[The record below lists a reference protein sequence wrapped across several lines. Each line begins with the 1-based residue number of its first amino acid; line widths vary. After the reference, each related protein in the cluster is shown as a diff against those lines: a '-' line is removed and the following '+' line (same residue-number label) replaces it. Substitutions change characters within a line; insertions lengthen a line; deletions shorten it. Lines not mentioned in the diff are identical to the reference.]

1 MHRTVKELLEKLK
14 HTDPKPD
21 VIPIVR
27 YKDEETFKLFRNPE
41 SGTLQQQTEVLEE
54 ALRELRRRGYRA
66 IPVDIDA
73 AEYRKWLGED
83 LNLTENRALY
93 ISLKMREVR
102 SKLKKS

>member
-14 HTDPKPD
+14 NTDPKPD

-41 SGTLQQQTEVLEE
+41 SGTLQQQTEVLKE

>member
-41 SGTLQQQTEVLEE
+41 SGTLQQQTEVLKE
-54 ALRELRRRGYRA
+54 ALRELRLRGYRA

-83 LNLTENRALY
+83 LNLTENRARY
-93 ISLKMREVR
+93 IAWKI
-102 SKLKKS
+102 SKDSGK

>member
-1 MHRTVKELLEKLK
+1 MHRTIKELLEKLK

-41 SGTLQQQTEVLEE
+41 SGTLQQQTEVLKE
-54 ALRELRRRGYRA
+54 ALRELRLRGYRA

-83 LNLTENRALY
+83 LNLTENRARY
-93 ISLKMREVR
+93 IAWKI
-102 SKLKKS
+102 SKDSGK

>member
-41 SGTLQQQTEVLEE
+41 SGTLQQQTAVLEE
-54 ALRELRRRGYRA
+54 ALRELRLRGYRA

-83 LNLTENRALY
+83 LNLTENRARY
-93 ISLKMREVR
+93 IAWKT
-102 SKLKKS
+102 SKDSGK

>member
-14 HTDPKPD
+14 NTDPKPD

-41 SGTLQQQTEVLEE
+41 SGTLQQQTAVLEE

-66 IPVDIDA
+66 IPVDIDI

-83 LNLTENRALY
+83 LNLTENRARY
-93 ISLKMREVR
+93 IAWKI
-102 SKLKKS
+102 SKDSGK

>member
-41 SGTLQQQTEVLEE
+41 SGTLQQQTAVLEE
-54 ALRELRRRGYRA
+54 ALRELRLRGYRA

-83 LNLTENRALY
+83 LNLTENRARY
-93 ISLKMREVR
+93 IAWKI
-102 SKLKKS
+102 SKDSGK